1 MFYSNLVKG
10 LKRFCKGGFN
20 KINLLVH
27 TVLVIVVIGSIIFG
41 PLESFGIMEYTMKDI
56 IIDEE
61 GFKGYTIIAETDE
74 IAIENVSIA
83 ANFVERVFIIE
94 NPKKVTIS
102 GITSPQDSTIR
113 TLVLLDYR
121 RDLEKVEITIK
132 DSKIYTY
139 DKEMIDF
146 LVMISETTKIYNLV
160 IRIINSTIIGDVMV
174 FTNLNKMNVYVE
186 IIDSEIQ
193 SNIILSCNVSALFY
207 GPFTVKY
214 TIRNSTI
221 SSPNAPEK
229 SVYYD
234 YEYGEFVAVEW
245 YPMQPVLPR
254 RILKNEYD
262 ERSALVITLTT
273 IFLTS
278 LGIYIEHVYRKK
290 EKIEEILGE

>member
-10 LKRFCKGGFN
+10 LKRFCKRRLN
-20 KINLLVH
+20 KISLFVH
-27 TVLVIVVIGSIIFG
+27 TVLVIVVISSFIFG
-41 PLESFGIMEYTMKDI
+41 SLERFGITEYTMRDI

-61 GFKGYTIIAETDE
+61 GFEGHTIIAETDE
-74 IAIENVSIA
+74 ITIENVSII

-94 NPKKVTIS
+94 NPKKVIIS
-102 GITSPQDSTIR
+102 KITSSQDSTIR

-121 RDLEKVEITIK
+121 RDVERVEITIK

-160 IRIINSTIIGDVMV
+160 IRIINSTIIGDVMI

-186 IIDSEIQ
+186 IIDSKIQ

-214 TIRNSTI
+214 MIKNSTI
-221 SSPNAPEK
+221 SSPNAPKK
-229 SVYYD
+229 SIYYD

-254 RILKNEYD
+254 RILENEYD
-262 ERSALVITLTT
+262 ERSALVITLTI